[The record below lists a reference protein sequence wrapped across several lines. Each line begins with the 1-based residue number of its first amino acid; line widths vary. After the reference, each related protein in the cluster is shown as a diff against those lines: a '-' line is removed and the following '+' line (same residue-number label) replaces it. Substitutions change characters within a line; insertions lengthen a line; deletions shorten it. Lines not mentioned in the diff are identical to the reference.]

1 MNKRILSIVACILF
15 SHTSLANDDVRPALE
30 RMFEVTDMQAMLNAS
45 YAQLDQVFAQMS
57 QANQVKEKDK
67 AIYEKHRKKFLKEI
81 KNTLSW
87 DNIKEPIINAYSKV
101 YSKQEVEELITFY
114 QSPLGQ
120 KMLKKM
126 PELMQVTMQVV
137 QQTSRKMIPRMQ
149 ALQAE
154 LKKELAESAE

>member
-1 MNKRILSIVACILF
+1 MNKRILGLVACILF
-15 SHTSLANDDVRPALE
+15 SQTSLANDDVRPSLE

-57 QANQVKEKDK
+57 QANKVQEKDK

-81 KNTLSW
+81 KSTLSW
-87 DNIKEPIINAYSKV
+87 DSIKEPIIDAYSKV

-154 LKKELAESAE
+154 LQKELAANAE